1 MAHNRKF
8 VLAGV
13 ALTQAKLPA
22 KQTALAMGQARD
34 EIEQEI
40 ISSGYLE
47 AAPFRWVGLVIREG
61 LKDETQPHY
70 KKIDAKD
77 GELPVAIEIDTHR
90 LLGATGEQMV
100 AIYRQASLVALA
112 HAGEK
117 YGLNTTRVD
126 QLLME
131 SAAEETKA
139 R

>member
-1 MAHNRKF
+1 MAHTRKL

-47 AAPFRWVGLVIREG
+47 GAPFKWVGLVIREG
-61 LKDETQPHY
+61 LKDETKPHY
-70 KKIDAKD
+70 KMIDAKD

-90 LLGATGEQMV
+90 LLGASAEQMTS
-100 AIYRQASLVALA
+100 IYRKASLVVLA
-112 HAGEK
+112 DAGEK
-117 YGLNTTRVD
+117 YGLNTSRID
-126 QLLME
+126 QLLSE
-131 SAAEETKA
+131 AEGLQNG
-139 R
+139 